1 MNCHEFSQKK
11 WWILSQPEGKSLN
24 PTEAPQRSAC
34 GAAPRRGHG
43 GRGGRG
49 PGAAEAVSGG
59 PLLCFDGENGQI
71 THQNGMR
78 SKNHGGLMGFLSKL
92 IGLNGI

>member
-1 MNCHEFSQKK
+1 VNFPTKNGGFCHSY
-11 WWILSQPEGKSLN
+11 PA
-24 PTEAPQRSAC
+24 EAPQRSAC

-43 GRGGRG
+43 GGGGRG

-59 PLLCFDGENGQI
+59 PLLCFDGEDGHI
-71 THQNGMR
+71 THQNRMR
-78 SKNHGGLMGFLSKL
+78 SKNHGDLVGFLSKL